1 MEKKKNQK
9 KCVGIATVTAKL
21 VCSKMKIKRTVTT
34 RFGFCAE
41 GMNVTEKKALSDE
54 LVKAYEQYV
63 NENILKDNLIAFD
76 KTSYSC
82 TFKTM
87 QCDMLLGGKNE

>member
-9 KCVGIATVTAKL
+9 KCVGIATVTVKL
-21 VCSKMKIKRTVTT
+21 VCIKMKIKRTVTT

-41 GMNVTEKKALSDE
+41 GMNATEKKALSDE
-54 LVKAYEQYV
+54 LVKACEQYV
-63 NENILKDNLIAFD
+63 NEKILKDNLITFD

-87 QCDMLLGGKNE
+87 QCDILLGGKNE

>member
-34 RFGFCAE
+34 RFGF
-41 GMNVTEKKALSDE
+41 
-54 LVKAYEQYV
+54 
-63 NENILKDNLIAFD
+63 
-76 KTSYSC
+76 
-82 TFKTM
+82 
-87 QCDMLLGGKNE
+87 